1 MENIALV
8 LIKYTKLQIIA
19 LQLVIFII
27 VNNKHV

>member
-27 VNNKHV
+27 ANDKHV